1 MKRSLIFILIAIV
14 LTGILFVVF
23 QDQFTSD
30 ISSTDGVKTTEILIY
45 SNCPIEEST
54 IRDLVTVY
62 QDSSCPKIQ
71 IIRMDLPAGQN
82 TGTIA
87 IPISFM
93 NKFRA
98 NLFPLPIDF
107 LMEDVSFI
115 KSKPFESNITDL
127 IKQKQGN
134 TDCLHDSIK
143 TKWIADT
150 VFQSIKVLDS
160 VNQLIKVQ
168 KKNKVIF
175 KVIGCGKGKATTDD
189 KDGDGF
195 KDKDDKCPDDK
206 GTVRGC
212 PDSDGDGFADIDET
226 CDDTPGNCDGCTDII
241 NMNAMYE
248 TSTGM
253 LNWDHVQN
261 CKNYKITVTGSKPG
275 KRIESLSYN
284 TSSNYIY
291 ISGIK
296 ASVWNGCKKI
306 NITISPELPSG
317 YSANCL
323 KSNVCEPNKL
333 NCDS

>member
-1 MKRSLIFILIAIV
+1 MIALVVVGVLIFA
-14 LTGILFVVF
+14 FR
-23 QDQFTSD
+23 DQLWAESSASD
-30 ISSTDGVKTTEILIY
+30 SVKTTEVLIY
-45 SNCPIEEST
+45 SNCPIEEVT
-54 IRDLVTVY
+54 IRDLITVY

-71 IIRMDLPAGQN
+71 IVRMDLPKGQN
-82 TGTIA
+82 TGTIE
-87 IPISFM
+87 IPISFL
-93 NKFRA
+93 NKIRA
-98 NLFPLPIDF
+98 SLFPLPIDF
-107 LMEDVSFI
+107 LMEDVSSI
-115 KSKPFESNITDL
+115 KSKPFESNITAL
-127 IKQKQGN
+127 INQKQGN

-143 TKWIADT
+143 TKLIADT
-150 VFQSIKVLDS
+150 EFQSIKVLDS
-160 VNQLIKVQ
+160 VNQFIKVQ

-175 KVIGCGKGKATTDD
+175 KVIGCGKGKATKDD
-189 KDGDGF
+189 EDGDGF
-195 KDKDDKCPDDK
+195 KGKDDKCPDEK

-212 PDSDGDGFADIDET
+212 PDSDGDGLTDDVDK
-226 CDDTPGNCDGCTDII
+226 CDDRPGNCDGCTDII

-306 NITISPELPSG
+306 NITISPDLPSG

-323 KSNVCEPNKL
+323 KSNVCKPNKL